1 MFHKLCLSTCLL
13 FCLWTGAFAQGK
25 PELVLKGGN
34 AFVGDAE
41 YFKEGNPEGFGF
53 AVFVA
58 GISPGFAEK
67 QCPRFNFVP
76 VKTHLTPMKVSSD
89 VNGKLY
95 IFFICIYL
103 WM

>member
-1 MFHKLCLSTCLL
+1 LSAYVAHALGRFNAKL
-13 FCLWTGAFAQGK
+13 FNVQ
-25 PELVLKGGN
+25 LKGGN

-67 QCPRFNFVP
+67 QFPRFNFVP
-76 VKTHLTPMKVSSD
+76 IKTHLVLKKLSLN
-89 VNGKLY
+89 VNGKYSL
-95 IFFICIYL
+95 FL
-103 WM
+103 AGVALEV